1 MQKVSRRLWG
11 LRLRRTV
18 PGLALASRQHVA
30 FRQSENVGV
39 LVEHFRSSIPS
50 PPIPLFTLRDAPR
63 GTPRKTRGRV
73 VRYSFLVRN
82 FHSLLSAGL
91 SRRPRPPFFGVCDFP
106 EGLGGNKKVRC
117 PGSEVRGLEGSGQWR
132 VARNRRGPLAG
143 DANDRLFAP
152 ARLLRLSGRVLQRPT
167 SRDGSRRQGDGV
179 LRLPPRQY

>member
-1 MQKVSRRLWG
+1 MRG
-11 LRLRRTV
+11 LSPRKIHSL
-18 PGLALASRQHVA
+18 
-30 FRQSENVGV
+30 VGC
-39 LVEHFRSSIPS
+39 S
-50 PPIPLFTLRDAPR
+50 PLFTLRDAPR

-152 ARLLRLSGRVLQRPT
+152 APIRTLHHLGALPALAKVF
-167 SRDGSRRQGDGV
+167 DGLWR
-179 LRLPPRQY
+179 